1 MKKNNL
7 YIYIDQ
13 PFANQQM
20 EMVFPK
26 KFKNPK
32 FNLKFLSTQNISFTK
47 DEIRN
52 YYKSTP
58 SNEIPKNVIYL
69 NSQNEFENYVKKIK
83 SEDLV
88 FLRERSIN
96 EIKFNN
102 FDLKLFKKYKIKT
115 IWFDYDPWFKSNLS
129 KSTFLNTL
137 RHIRVATRKLIL
149 SMKKYDYEP
158 NYYVGF
164 GTETKKNFIKMGFK
178 KTKYLDCPSIWI
190 KSSKKKPRI
199 KNFIVYVDENLFFSR
214 DQFLFDKKMK
224 KISNVNTFL
233 KDINLFFN
241 ILEKKYKTKVII
253 SCSKKYTYDKN
264 YFEGRK
270 IIYGKTLD
278 LISRSKAVVGHS
290 SDALFQAIYSN
301 KPTILLK
308 HKTFNVKKN
317 FFVHFKSINLFD
329 KYANYL
335 EDYLKNKKKI
345 NISINKKYYKS
356 ILTKYFISKKFK
368 LKNFYEN
375 FSKQILQ

>member
-1 MKKNNL
+1 
-7 YIYIDQ
+7 
-13 PFANQQM
+13 M

-26 KFKNPK
+26 KFKSQK

-58 SNEIPKNVIYL
+58 SNEIPKNIIYL
-69 NSQNEFENYVKKIK
+69 NSKNEFENFIKKIK
-83 SEDLV
+83 PEDLV

-96 EIKFNN
+96 AIKFKN

-115 IWFDYDPWFKSNLS
+115 IWFDYEPWFKSNFT
-129 KSTFLNTL
+129 KSTFFNIL
-137 RHIRVATRKLIL
+137 RHIRVLTRKLIL
-149 SMKKYDYEP
+149 SIKRYDYEP
-158 NYYVGF
+158 HYYVGF
-164 GTETKKNFIKMGFK
+164 GTETKKKFIKSGFK
-178 KTKYLDCPSIWI
+178 KAKYLDCPSIWI
-190 KSSKKKPRI
+190 KSLKKKLRK
-199 KNFIVYVDENLFFSR
+199 KNFIVYVDENIFFSR

-224 KISNVNTFL
+224 KISNLNTFL
-233 KDINLFFN
+233 KDINLFFS
-241 ILEKKYKTKVII
+241 ILEEKYKTKVII

-278 LISRSKAVVGHS
+278 LISSSRAVVGHS

-308 HKTFNVKKN
+308 HKTFNIKKN

-329 KYANYL
+329 KYAYYL
-335 EDYLKNKKKI
+335 EDYLNNKKKI
-345 NISINKKYYKS
+345 ETSFNKKYYKS
-356 ILTKYFISKKFK
+356 VLTKHFISKKFK